1 MRLQHVKKA
10 AICSIAAIATS
21 LVVALGACGLAFADT
36 ASLQVSLSDG
46 SCVREQN
53 VNGNDCLFLPS
64 QADLRSLNVESPTG
78 SLWAAKGA
86 EDALV
91 PILGALDLCDY
102 DLASSDGV
110 LLSNGLSIWLSTDGQ
125 TRHCVNLYQ
134 SQGIRSVFVNTEH
147 DRSYV
152 DSSGSHSTKDTGTF
166 SVLNAD
172 GSSAVAADMEFIRG
186 RGNTTWTGSDKKPY
200 QVKLKKKAD
209 VLGDGQKSKTW
220 LLLANAADPTLL
232 RNTVCFNLARYMG
245 STATPSCEP
254 CDFYYNGEYRGSYL
268 LTEKVKVEKYGVDID
283 DLDEAN
289 EDANEGSDALEN
301 PWAYRESATN
311 DRGKDYTYV
320 AGLNNPSNI
329 SGGYLIE
336 LDDKT
341 AAYEVSMFQAGSHSF
356 IMHTPEIATADE
368 AKYISELFDIGFSA
382 ARSGGMDK
390 ESGKTVYDVFDI
402 DSLIATGLTEDF
414 IWDGDYLYS
423 SSYFYTPEDQGKIYL
438 GPIWDCDRTFS
449 LPKSFSSSAFAR
461 TFLDGNSE
469 LLNELGLVE
478 QRMLAPAVR
487 SALLGDASASTQD
500 GVLRSIEYYACEIKA
515 SQAMDEVLW
524 GLAPLND
531 PWLSFDRV
539 EGKQWGD
546 YVTELKSF
554 AQQRIDY
561 LDSFYAQ
568 ENWTYCKWV
577 WTDSNGW
584 VPYLDGAPC
593 YDGWVD
599 DRGTWYYMS
608 QGRMQTGWCSA
619 GGNWYY
625 FDGSGVMRS
634 GWLLDGG
641 VWYYLKASGSMATG
655 WAKSGSSWY
664 YFDESGAMATG
675 WRCVGDTWY
684 YLDES
689 GAMATGWLLAN
700 GIWYL
705 LDDSGAMQ
713 TGWQLINDTW
723 YYFDGSGAMATG
735 WQNINGAWFLFNGS
749 GNMLTGWQRLN
760 DTWYYFDSSGAMA
773 TGWLL
778 DGETW
783 YLMSISGAMQTGW
796 QFVGDSW
803 YCLESSGAMAT
814 GWIYVDGSWY
824 KLSASGAMQTGWIQ
838 EGQDWYWCSNSGEM
852 MTGLRSIG
860 GKLYKFDESGRL
872 VE

>member
-1 MRLQHVKKA
+1 M
-10 AICSIAAIATS
+10 
-21 LVVALGACGLAFADT
+21 
-36 ASLQVSLSDG
+36 
-46 SCVREQN
+46 
-53 VNGNDCLFLPS
+53 
-64 QADLRSLNVESPTG
+64 
-78 SLWAAKGA
+78 
-86 EDALV
+86 
-91 PILGALDLCDY
+91 
-102 DLASSDGV
+102 
-110 LLSNGLSIWLSTDGQ
+110 
-125 TRHCVNLYQ
+125 
-134 SQGIRSVFVNTEH
+134 
-147 DRSYV
+147 
-152 DSSGSHSTKDTGTF
+152 
-166 SVLNAD
+166 
-172 GSSAVAADMEFIRG
+172 
-186 RGNTTWTGSDKKPY
+186 
-200 QVKLKKKAD
+200 
-209 VLGDGQKSKTW
+209 
-220 LLLANAADPTLL
+220 
-232 RNTVCFNLARYMG
+232 
-245 STATPSCEP
+245 
-254 CDFYYNGEYRGSYL
+254 
-268 LTEKVKVEKYGVDID
+268 TEKVKVEKYGVDID

-289 EDANEGSDALEN
+289 EEANEGSDALEN

-311 DRGKDYTYV
+311 DWGKDYTYV

-336 LDDKT
+336 LNDKT

-554 AQQRIDY
+554 AQQCIDY

-599 DRGTWYYMS
+599 GRGTWYYMS

-625 FDGSGVMRS
+625 FDN
-634 GWLLDGG
+634 
-641 VWYYLKASGSMATG
+641 
-655 WAKSGSSWY
+655 
-664 YFDESGAMATG
+664 SGAMATG

-700 GIWYL
+700 GTWYL
-705 LDDSGAMQ
+705 LDD
-713 TGWQLINDTW
+713 
-723 YYFDGSGAMATG
+723 
-735 WQNINGAWFLFNGS
+735 S

-760 DTWYYFDSSGAMA
+760 DTWYYFDGSGAMA

-783 YLMSISGAMQTGW
+783 YLMSTSGAMQTGW

-803 YCLESSGAMAT
+803 CYLESSGAMAT

-860 GKLYKFDESGRL
+860 GKLYKCDESGRL